1 MSVTPP
7 SPAGRRAAPKRR
19 ARSKRRHTV
28 ATVIITTA
36 VTLCMVTA
44 LGVAFTVRQ
53 LDNGISTFA
62 NGDAALGDDRPDKVD
77 ADTPEEPLNILL
89 VGSDANNP
97 DNGARS
103 DTTIIMHLSG
113 DREFAYGVSLPRD
126 ALVNRP
132 ECLAPD
138 GTDVPGEDMVM
149 FNTAYSEGG
158 ALCTQKTVEALTD
171 IRIDATIEMD
181 FGGFE
186 DMVDAI
192 GGVEICLT
200 EPIRASRYNKA
211 LPKEGTFTAD
221 GEEALIY
228 VRERHQLSINGDVGR
243 MKRQQAFLASMANKV
258 VSAETLTNPSRIYN
272 FVNAVI
278 DSMTITD
285 GYNSIQK
292 LVDIAGGFN
301 GIGLDNINFLTVP
314 NEEYPEDPNRLIW
327 TDEADDLW
335 TLIREDEPLTAEF
348 LTGAIGA
355 EEGGGSV
362 NTGEPTASPTDSGS
376 SAPGSTA
383 TDPSTTGP
391 TDGAVDSDPTDD
403 EEFDPDEFAA
413 SNGLC

>member
-7 SPAGRRAAPKRR
+7 SPSGRRAAPKRR

-28 ATVIITTA
+28 ATVITA
-36 VTLCMVTA
+36 TAATLCMITA

-53 LDNGISTFA
+53 LDNGINTFA

-126 ALVNRP
+126 ALVDRP

-138 GTDVPGEDMVM
+138 GSEVPGEDMVM

-158 ALCTQKTVEALTD
+158 ALCTQRTVESLTD

-211 LPKEGTFTAD
+211 LPKEGTFTAN

-258 VSAETLTNPSRIYN
+258 VSAETLTSPTRVAN
-272 FVNAVI
+272 FVNAVF
-278 DSMTITD
+278 DSMTITE
-285 GYNSIQK
+285 GYDNISS
-292 LVDIAGGFN
+292 LVDIATGFN
-301 GIGLDNINFLTVP
+301 GIGVDNINFLTVP
-314 NEEYPEDPNRLIW
+314 NEEYSEDRNRLVW

-335 TLIREDEPLTAEF
+335 TLIREDKPLTSEF

-355 EEGGGSV
+355 EESGGSV
-362 NTGEPTASPTDSGS
+362 KTGEPSASPTD
-376 SAPGSTA
+376 PGSTA
-383 TDPSTTGP
+383 TDPSTTA
-391 TDGAVDSDPTDD
+391 TDEPVDSDPTDD
-403 EEFDPDEFAA
+403 EEFNAEDFAA
-413 SNGLC
+413 DNGLC

>member
-1 MSVTPP
+1 M
-7 SPAGRRAAPKRR
+7 
-19 ARSKRRHTV
+19 
-28 ATVIITTA
+28 I
-36 VTLCMVTA
+36 TA

-53 LDNGISTFA
+53 LDNGINTFA

-132 ECLAPD
+132 ECLAAD
-138 GTDVPGEDMVM
+138 GTDVPGESMVM

-158 ALCTQKTVEALTD
+158 ALCTQKTVESLTD

-186 DMVDAI
+186 EMVDAI
-192 GGVEICLT
+192 DGVEICLT

-211 LPKEGTFTAD
+211 LPKEGTFTAN

-258 VSAETLTNPSRIYN
+258 VSAQTLTNPARVYN
-272 FVNAVI
+272 FVKAVI
-278 DSMTITD
+278 DSMTITK
-285 GYNSIQK
+285 GYNDINK
-292 LVDIAGGFN
+292 LADIAGGFN

-314 NEEYPEDPNRLIW
+314 NEEYSEDRNRLVW

-335 TLIREDEPLTAEF
+335 TLIREDKPLTSEF

-362 NTGEPTASPTDSGS
+362 NTGEPSASPS
-376 SAPGSTA
+376 SPGSTA
-383 TDPSTTGP
+383 TDPSTTATDTP
-391 TDGAVDSDPTDD
+391 TDSDPTDD

>member
-7 SPAGRRAAPKRR
+7 SPSGRRAAPKRR

-28 ATVIITTA
+28 ATVITA
-36 VTLCMVTA
+36 TAAILCMVTA

-53 LDNGISTFA
+53 FDNGINTFGNEA
-62 NGDAALGDDRPDKVD
+62 EALGDRPDKVD

-113 DREFAYGVSLPRD
+113 DRDFAYGVSLPRD
-126 ALVNRP
+126 ALVDRP

-138 GTDVPGEDMVM
+138 GTDVPGEKMVM

-158 ALCTQKTVEALTD
+158 ALCTQKTVESLTD

-192 GGVEICLT
+192 NGVEICLT

-211 LPKEGTFTAD
+211 LPKEGTFTAN

-258 VSAETLTNPSRIYN
+258 VSAETLTNPVRVRN
-272 FVNAVI
+272 FVTAVR
-278 DSMTITD
+278 DSMTITEEY
-285 GYNSIQK
+285 GSIQK
-292 LVDIAGGFN
+292 LADIAVGFN

-314 NEEYPEDPNRLIW
+314 NEEYSEDRNRLVW

-335 TLIREDEPLTAEF
+335 TLIREDKPLTSEF

-355 EEGGGSV
+355 EESGGSV
-362 NTGEPTASPTDSGS
+362 NTGEPTASPTD
-376 SAPGSTA
+376 PGSTTTA
-383 TDPSTTGP
+383 PSTTDP
-391 TDGAVDSDPTDD
+391 TDTATDSDPTDD
-403 EEFDPDEFAA
+403 EEFNAEEFAA
-413 SNGLC
+413 DNGLC